1 MRGTHS
7 CLWWLV
13 AVITSTSTKEV
24 SAEQFTFEFFTD
36 NTCTTIKSGP
46 SGGGSWTFES
56 DQCNAWTSSIP
67 NSMKVLSCSS
77 KCICFAQ
84 SPNSSSCGDAT
95 NSNVKESCSN
105 TCEMDNQGSWLQIR
119 DFEGCDASLQVD
131 DSEYS
136 CPCTNMSPNS
146 VCTTDSDDNSDGPT
160 SFPILNPTSEPNSSP
175 ISMPTSKP
183 SVYSPSLPTSGPN
196 YNPSGD
202 SPTTRPSTRS
212 CEDSSLRM
220 KIVINGEKKRRYCDW
235 AARRETE
242 SRCNIPTVASHCP
255 IACANYGGNCNID
268 SEARFKTEKPD
279 GNTIMRYCDPWVINN
294 ASYRC
299 TFPGVQ
305 NTCRSTC
312 S

>member
-1 MRGTHS
+1 MRGTH
-7 CLWWLV
+7 CLCWLVGV
-13 AVITSTSTKEV
+13 AVITTISTKV

-146 VCTTDSDDNSDGPT
+146 VCTTAFPT
-160 SFPILNPTSEPNSSP
+160 PPT
-175 ISMPTSKP
+175 
-183 SVYSPSLPTSGPN
+183 PN
-196 YNPSGD
+196 YISIAPSAA
-202 SPTTRPSTRS
+202 PTNSAFQMSTGIFS
-212 CEDSSLRM
+212 GAVVFFVL
-220 KIVINGEKKRRYCDW
+220 
-235 AARRETE
+235 
-242 SRCNIPTVASHCP
+242 CNLL
-255 IACANYGGNCNID
+255 
-268 SEARFKTEKPD
+268 
-279 GNTIMRYCDPWVINN
+279 
-294 ASYRC
+294 
-299 TFPGVQ
+299 
-305 NTCRSTC
+305 
-312 S
+312 